1 MANASLV
8 PGLDGNDG
16 GSSDDPG
23 RSLHSHLADDDSHN
37 KHHHHHHNDPL
48 DQADDLPY
56 IPQDSYTTHRWRQ
69 SMYEADDDD
78 GEQQP
83 LLTSRSR
90 RVSPGPIVAI
100 LALIVL
106 IAILAIVIVTI
117 RSDGGYTGTGGA
129 FY

>member
-1 MANASLV
+1 MANAALIS
-8 PGLDGNDG
+8 GIDGNDG
-16 GSSDDPG
+16 GSSDEPG
-23 RSLHSHLADDDSHN
+23 RNLHFHSGDDDNHN

-48 DQADDLPY
+48 DRVDDLPY
-56 IPQDSYTTHRWRQ
+56 IPQDSYATRRWRQ
-69 SMYEADDDD
+69 NMYEADDDD
-78 GEQQP
+78 AEQQP

-117 RSDGGYTGTGGA
+117 RSDGGYTGAGGA